1 MARTLGNWQKL
12 ETLKKKG
19 IGVKKNKQNNTNNK
33 VKFEREKKIKSSA
46 CLQTVSKINEF
57 LRDIRYVLW

>member
-19 IGVKKNKQNNTNNK
+19 IGVKNEQTKQHKQQSK
-33 VKFEREKKIKSSA
+33 V
-46 CLQTVSKINEF
+46 
-57 LRDIRYVLW
+57 